1 VTTAVRRAENK
12 AVVLRFYDEVW
23 NKGNVP
29 FADEVFA
36 PDYVRHGHSSS
47 RALPSPVE
55 LQQQVF
61 DFRYAFPD
69 LHFDVEFV
77 VAEDALVTARW
88 TATGT
93 HIASWG
99 GLEPTGLHVT
109 FSGVDIFRFER
120 GKVVELWNHRDD
132 LGLME
137 QAGPPV
143 YVSARSDL

>member
-1 VTTAVRRAENK
+1 MTTAVRPAKNK

-23 NKGNVP
+23 NQGNVP
-29 FADEVFA
+29 FADEFFA
-36 PDYVRHGHSSS
+36 PDYVRHSHNPS

-55 LQQQVF
+55 FQQQVF

-69 LHFDVEFV
+69 LRFDVEIV
-77 VAEDALVTARW
+77 VAEDDLVTARW

-99 GLEPTGLHVT
+99 VLEPTGLHVT
-109 FSGVDIFRFER
+109 FFGVDIFRFEH
-120 GKVVELWNHRDD
+120 GKVVEIWNHRDD

-143 YVSARSDL
+143 YVSARPDL